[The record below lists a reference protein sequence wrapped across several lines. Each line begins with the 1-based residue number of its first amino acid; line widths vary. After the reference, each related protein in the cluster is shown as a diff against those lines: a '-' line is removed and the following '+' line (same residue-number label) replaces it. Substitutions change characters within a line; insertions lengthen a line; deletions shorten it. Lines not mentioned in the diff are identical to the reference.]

1 MRDERREL
9 PARELQLRLALLRLH
24 EGNPR
29 PLRRVL
35 AQLSSLS
42 AAVMELPRQTPEVR
56 VLLAPLCEQNLLAGA
71 LSPLDEHFLGR
82 DDGVVL
88 PHDDERFPALLAEIS
103 EPPPLLFCRGDITAL
118 LPPQIAIVGSRN
130 ASPAGLATA
139 RAFAADLAAAGF
151 VITSGMALGI
161 DAMAHEGALAA
172 GGRTVAVLGCGAD
185 QIYPR
190 RHARLAA
197 DIRAQGCIVSEFLP
211 GTPPLA
217 PHFPLRNRIISGL
230 SLGVLVV
237 EAAPDS
243 GSLITARFA
252 AEQGREV
259 FAIPGSIHSP
269 LARGCHQLIREGAT
283 LIETSAQLVD
293 ALSHF
298 AILRTDGEA
307 TTHGSAGSAVAL
319 SPDEQ
324 RVMAVLSAAGNG
336 IDELVLRSGM
346 PAATVG
352 ALLTGLALRGQVHSL
367 AGGLWQP
374 ASTATGEARC

>member
-1 MRDERREL
+1 MCDERRAL

-42 AAVMELPRQTPEVR
+42 DAVMELPRQAPEVR
-56 VLLAPLCEQNLLAGA
+56 VLLAPLCEQNLLGGA
-71 LSPLDEHFLGR
+71 PSSLDEHFLGL
-82 DDGVVL
+82 DDGIVL
-88 PHDDERFPALLAEIS
+88 PHDDEHFPALLAEIS
-103 EPPPLLFCRGDITAL
+103 EPPPLLFCRGDIAAL

-298 AILRTDGEA
+298 AILRTDGEVVA
-307 TTHGSAGSAVAL
+307 RGPARPVVAL
-319 SPDEQ
+319 SPAEQ
-324 RVMAVLSAAGNG
+324 RVMAALSPAGNG
-336 IDELVLRSGM
+336 IDDLVLRSGM

-352 ALLTGLALRGQVHSL
+352 ALLTGLAMRGQVHSL